1 MQNKVNWAVG
11 KSLLLATAVTAL
23 SACVGTNGDSSSSN
37 NNQGTQSSTN
47 TVQSS
52 AGTNSSASQ
61 RSSVGQVSSAVTVS
75 SATTVS
81 SAAPSSQGSASSSPI
96 FTTGTTGAFRVNSQ
110 GQILKNGR
118 VQPIR
123 CGNWFGLEGQHEE
136 DGGAPMELYIGNMWW
151 DNTGRTIASDM
162 SEIKGLGFN
171 TIRLPIA
178 PQTLVKGHPDGK
190 GSRDQNAPAAKKGT
204 NLKNTYSVYQFDDA
218 YQAMIGFLEEAKSAD
233 MNVMIDIHSCSNYV
247 GWRAGRLDMAPPYVD
262 KDRGA
267 DYKFTRENYSCGP
280 AGAGVTVHEYNE
292 QKWLADIKTIS
303 LLAKDYPNVIGID
316 IFNEPWDYSW
326 DQWATLA
333 EKAYKVIAENNNDI
347 LIFVQGISGGNS
359 TNEDEPHGDMSTN
372 PNWGENFYGFHKR
385 PLKIPQ
391 DRLVI
396 SPHTYG
402 PAVYQQM
409 HFMNVDKDPTC
420 EGLHGDE
427 AAEHKCDMIMQPSR
441 LEPGWEEHFGFL
453 RDMGYAVIV
462 GEWGGNRYWPTGGG
476 ARQSEADAWKH
487 ITNGTGENN
496 IDFQWQKVFAD
507 YMKKEKIQSCY
518 WGINPESSDT
528 GGVFEHGYARDGK
541 SWGLWEDVDNVKMN
555 MLRNVWGM

>member
-1 MQNKVNWAVG
+1 MQYKVNWAAG

-23 SACVGTNGDSSSSN
+23 TACVGNDTSSSST
-37 NNQGTQSSTN
+37 NNQNTQSSTN

-52 AGTNSSASQ
+52 SSAAQ
-61 RSSVGQVSSAVTVS
+61 QSSVSQVSSAVTVS
-75 SATTVS
+75 SVTTVS
-81 SAAPSSQGSASSSPI
+81 SAAPSSQGSNSSSPVY
-96 FTTGTTGAFRVNSQ
+96 TTGTSGVFRVNPE
-110 GQILKNGR
+110 GRILKNGQ

-151 DNTGRTIASDM
+151 DDTGRTIASDM
-162 SEIKGLGFN
+162 TEIKGLGFN

-178 PQTLVKGHPDGK
+178 PQTLVQGHPDGQ
-190 GSRDQNAPAAKKGT
+190 GSRDQNAPAGKKGN
-204 NLKNTYSVYQFDDA
+204 NLKNTYSAYQYDDA
-218 YQAMIGFLEEAKSAD
+218 YDAMIGFLEEAKKED

-247 GWRAGRLDMAPPYVD
+247 GWRAGRLDAAPPYVD

-292 QKWLADIKTIS
+292 QKWLDDIRTIS
-303 LLAKDYPNVIGID
+303 ILAKDYPNVIGID
-316 IFNEPWDYSW
+316 IFNEPWDYTW
-326 DQWATLA
+326 DEWATLA
-333 EKAYKVIAENNNDI
+333 EKAYKVIEENNDDI
-347 LIFVQGISGGNS
+347 LIFVQGISGGNR
-359 TNEDEPHGDMSTN
+359 TNEEEPHGDLKTN
-372 PNWGENFYGFHKR
+372 PNWGENFYGFHNR
-385 PLKIPQ
+385 PLDIPQ

-409 HFMNVDKDPTC
+409 HFMNLDKDPTC

-427 AAEHKCDMIMQPSR
+427 AAEHGCDMIMQSER

-453 RDMGYAVIV
+453 RDMGYAVII
-462 GEWGGNRYWPTGGG
+462 GEWGGNRYWPNGGG
-476 ARQSEADAWKH
+476 ARQSEADAWAH
-487 ITNGTGENN
+487 LTNGTGENN
-496 IDFQWQKVFAD
+496 IDFQWQRLFAD
-507 YMKKEKIQSCY
+507 YMKKEQIESCY

-555 MLRNVWGM
+555 MLRDVWGM